1 MRSLGLSFAV
11 WMAVTHQAMAFTYW
25 IDKSCKGDRDMEP
38 VIKEVKGFGESA
50 HKRLNSATDTDYHHV
65 YELAMKRK
73 RDTGDAIFKD
83 ISSKTSLPDIGSLAS
98 ITNDQ
103 KLSCKMSQK

>member
-1 MRSLGLSFAV
+1 MRSISLSFAV

-25 IDKSCKGDRDMEP
+25 IDGSCKGDRDMEP
-38 VIKEVKGFGESA
+38 VIQEAKGFGKSA
-50 HKRLNSATDTDYHHV
+50 HKRLNSATDTDYHSV

-73 RDTGDAIFKD
+73 RDTSDATFKA
-83 ISSKTSLPDIGSLAS
+83 ISSKISLPDMGSLAS

-103 KLSCKMSQK
+103 KLLCKMSQK